1 MRLSFWIVLAFLPV
15 VLSAFSP
22 SVFSLSTT
30 RSSLVELRGRSKTL
44 VGGAASSETDS
55 PMTPRPQYVTLA
67 ALSMVFIS
75 NQWSRSLIY
84 YLVSFSSD
92 AHSFEFMNIDLGFG
106 AAQYGIV
113 ASFGFTLLFAVSS
126 LFAGPITDRYV
137 P

>member
-1 MRLSFWIVLAFLPV
+1 MLNFKCLDYG
-15 VLSAFSP
+15 
-22 SVFSLSTT
+22 TN
-30 RSSLVELRGRSKTL
+30 ELCAEIR
-44 VGGAASSETDS
+44 
-55 PMTPRPQYVTLA
+55 
-67 ALSMVFIS
+67 
-75 NQWSRSLIY
+75 SRSLIY